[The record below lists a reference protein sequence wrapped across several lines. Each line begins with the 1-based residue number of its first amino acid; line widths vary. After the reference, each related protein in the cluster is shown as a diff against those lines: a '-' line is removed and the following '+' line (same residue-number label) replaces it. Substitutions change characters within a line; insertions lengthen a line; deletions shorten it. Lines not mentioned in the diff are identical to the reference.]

1 MTSVFRAGFLLLIP
15 IGILVPLL
23 NAAVC
28 EKDDLEEVDILKESA
43 PRVFLDCQRC
53 DTDYIRTEI
62 AFVNYVRDRQEADVH
77 ILMTVQSTGS
87 GGREYAAQFIGQKEC
102 ADMRWTLRYVSSRTE
117 TEDAT
122 RKGLVHVLKLGL
134 APYVARTPM
143 GKSVIISL
151 ARPPRPTAVSD
162 RWNFW
167 VFNVGF
173 NNRLSGEKTRSS
185 VSLSG
190 DVSANRVTPAS
201 KVQMALSIDID
212 RSHFDYEETEIIST
226 SESRDFFGLFV
237 KSLNEH
243 WSVGG
248 WASLNSSTYRNLD
261 LSTALQP
268 ALEYNFFP
276 YSESTRRQLRA
287 LYRIGF
293 IFNRYL
299 EETVYEKTR
308 ENLFSEALSLS
319 LDLVEPWGNAG
330 LSTEFSHYF
339 HDFSKKRFSFF
350 GDLSLRVFKG
360 LSVDFFGSF
369 SALHDQLSLR
379 KGDASLDEVLLRR
392 RELASG
398 YRYVVSF
405 GLSYSFGS
413 VFSNVVN
420 PRFGMRMRG
429 RRY

>member
-1 MTSVFRAGFLLLIP
+1 VGFLLLIW
-15 IGILVPLL
+15 IGILGPLL

-62 AFVNYVRDRQEADVH
+62 AFVNYVRDRKEADVH
-77 ILMTVQSTGS
+77 ILVTVQSTGS
-87 GGREYAAQFIGQKEC
+87 GGREYAAQFIGQGDC
-102 ADMRWTLRYVSSRTE
+102 ADMRWTLRYVSSRTD
-117 TEDAT
+117 TDDAT
-122 RKGLVHVLKLGL
+122 RKGLSHVLKLGL
-134 APYVARTPM
+134 APFVAQTPM
-143 GKSVIISL
+143 GKSMLVSL
-151 ARPPRPTAVSD
+151 ARPLQPTAVSD

-167 VFNVGF
+167 VFNIGF
-173 NNRLSGEKTRSS
+173 TNRLSGEKTRSS

-190 DVSANRVTPAS
+190 DASASRVTPAS
-201 KVQMALSIDID
+201 KVQMALSIDVD
-212 RSHFDYEETEIIST
+212 RSRFDYEDSEIIST
-226 SESRDFFGLFV
+226 SESKDFFGLFV

-243 WSVGG
+243 WSAGG
-248 WASLNSSTYRNLD
+248 WSSLHASTYRNLN

-287 LYRIGF
+287 LYRVGF
-293 IFNRYL
+293 VFNRYL
-299 EETVYEKTR
+299 EETVYDKTR
-308 ENLFSEALSLS
+308 ESLISEALSLS
-319 LDLVEPWGNAG
+319 LDFVEPWGNAG
-330 LSTEFSHYF
+330 LSMEFSHYF
-339 HDFSKKRFSFF
+339 HDFSKNRFSFF
-350 GDLSLRVFKG
+350 GDLTLRVFKG

-369 SALHDQLSLR
+369 SALHDQVSLR

-392 RELASG
+392 RELASD
-398 YRYVVSF
+398 YRYVVSI